1 MFEQHKDI
9 GRLRNDVKTATYRS
23 QFERIK
29 QMAMKK
35 DANGHSPLDYYVK
48 DLRFRNGDR
57 LTKEI
62 VDKAIIHLSGLLS
75 KELHNSYQQNID
87 CDENFA
93 TALYS
98 LNYSM
103 KAIYRMFTRRIKL
116 DHLKEIKKSLDEG
129 SETTRSD
136 NETMT
141 AQRGQQKEEQGSATA
156 ENRVGSETG
165 WPLSGSLDT
174 KRAWSYFEKAVSKG
188 WIAKEGNKLTWL
200 GIGGKAHQSQL
211 AYFCGKVFGY
221 RHSVNGNAGTEF
233 PKNELEELFGVK
245 NLYSLLRQVHEA
257 KGKQKWRACIDEL
270 FE

>member
-1 MFEQHKDI
+1 
-9 GRLRNDVKTATYRS
+9 
-23 QFERIK
+23 
-29 QMAMKK
+29 
-35 DANGHSPLDYYVK
+35 
-48 DLRFRNGDR
+48 
-57 LTKEI
+57 
-62 VDKAIIHLSGLLS
+62 
-75 KELHNSYQQNID
+75 
-87 CDENFA
+87 
-93 TALYS
+93 
-98 LNYSM
+98 M
-103 KAIYRMFTRRIKL
+103 KAIYRMFTQRIKL

-136 NETMT
+136 NETLT

-174 KRAWSYFEKAVSKG
+174 KRAWYYFEKAVSKG

>member
-1 MFEQHKDI
+1 
-9 GRLRNDVKTATYRS
+9 
-23 QFERIK
+23 
-29 QMAMKK
+29 
-35 DANGHSPLDYYVK
+35 
-48 DLRFRNGDR
+48 
-57 LTKEI
+57 
-62 VDKAIIHLSGLLS
+62 
-75 KELHNSYQQNID
+75 
-87 CDENFA
+87 
-93 TALYS
+93 
-98 LNYSM
+98 M
-103 KAIYRMFTRRIKL
+103 KAIYRLFTRRIKL

-136 NETMT
+136 NETLT

-165 WPLSGSLDT
+165 RPLSDYVDT
-174 KRAWSYFEKAVSKG
+174 KRARYYFEKAVSKG

-200 GIGGKAHQSQL
+200 GIGGKAHLSQL
-211 AYFCGKVFGY
+211 AYFCGKVFDY